1 MAHLCPCNIRCDKE
15 LDVSI
20 AENAQDG
27 APKVPV
33 RQATPPLEQ
42 FRGGLLLTRLVLAPR
57 KVAVATRVLLL
68 GVALHVPSAL
78 VGRKAGEDK
87 DGLDAQFF
95 ERPEVALDACRQAEG
110 QAAGG
115 GEERF
120 ARRRGVV
127 EGLEVVGGI
136 DAQAG
141 VG

>member
-1 MAHLCPCNIRCDKE
+1 MAHLCPCNVRCDKE
-15 LDVSI
+15 FDVSI
-20 AENAQDG
+20 AENAQDS

-33 RQATPPLEQ
+33 RQAAPPLEQ
-42 FRGGLLLTRLVLAPR
+42 FRGGLLLARLVLAPR
-57 KVAVATRVLLL
+57 KVAVATRILLL
-68 GVALHVPSAL
+68 GVALHVPGAL
-78 VGRKAGEDK
+78 VGRQAGKDK

-95 ERPEVALDACRQAEG
+95 ERPEVALDARRQAEG
-110 QAAGG
+110 QAACG

-127 EGLEVVGGI
+127 QGLEVVGGI